1 MSELDR
7 QWLRDK
13 QELELEKQLN
23 QMTLNA
29 IRPIT
34 KREPSPPR
42 KYLPRQKS
50 QPTLQPNTPE
60 YTANLDMRDLNY
72 EILSNSISEK
82 AMSSDLNWIPP
93 KIKSDVTPEMIED
106 YQARQQQRTAGTF
119 KYKPV
124 DFALDVP
131 EFVPVRSEADLNA
144 LRLQKVLKTRL
155 FRKAEAE
162 FERIQ
167 DEKEAVRNQFDI
179 DIGLIETSKIGKLP
193 GKKPMLKIISNE
205 TIRRNKYAAD
215 MLALDTRE
223 EAERLKLT
231 QADADIATIEYR
243 VQLDSVT
250 NKIMFYGYST
260 T

>member
-72 EILSNSISEK
+72 DILSNSISEK
-82 AMSSDLNWIPP
+82 AMSSDLGFIPT

-106 YQARQQQRTAGTF
+106 YQARKQQRLAGTM
-119 KYKPV
+119 KYHPV
-124 DFALDVP
+124 DIPL
-131 EFVPVRSEADLNA
+131 EVPVFIPTRSGAELVA
-144 LRLQKVLKTRL
+144 LRLQKVIKTKI
-155 FRKAEAE
+155 FRKAE
-162 FERIQ
+162 
-167 DEKEAVRNQFDI
+167 
-179 DIGLIETSKIGKLP
+179 
-193 GKKPMLKIISNE
+193 
-205 TIRRNKYAAD
+205 
-215 MLALDTRE
+215 
-223 EAERLKLT
+223 RL
-231 QADADIATIEYR
+231 
-243 VQLDSVT
+243 
-250 NKIMFYGYST
+250 
-260 T
+260 